1 MRPRRRWRHGV
12 SFFLIFLEHFI
23 FLFEARTFY
32 FPDEEDGGVRQGA
45 LFFFLT
51 ASFVGRNENGS
62 WAGRSEAEAR

>member
-12 SFFLIFLEHFI
+12 SFFLIFF
-23 FLFEARTFY
+23 RTFY